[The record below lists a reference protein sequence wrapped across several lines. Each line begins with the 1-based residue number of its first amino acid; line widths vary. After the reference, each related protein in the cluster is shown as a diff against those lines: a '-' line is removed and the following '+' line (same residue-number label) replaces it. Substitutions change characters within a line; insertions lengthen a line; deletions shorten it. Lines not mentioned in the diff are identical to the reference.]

1 MSLVTSTP
9 SDTAPAP
16 AASPRQPSSAHSDAL
31 RYGWILPR
39 RRGAYLTGTA
49 GPNRLGGLDA
59 ARGLALLGMMAAH
72 VGFTTCGLTSLSGV
86 LDQAHGRSAV
96 LFAVIAGFSLGIM
109 SGRARPHTGEALIRT
124 RLRILVR
131 SALLLAMGTGL
142 ALLGPPVGV
151 ILGYYAAWFA
161 LALPVLSWRP
171 RNLFILAAVIAVVGP
186 VIKLG
191 TPVALSHLGMTAYP
205 TSGDGNAAVV
215 SFLITG
221 FYPGALWMAY
231 IFLGLGLSR
240 LDWSRSRNLWRL
252 AAVGAL
258 CAVIGYGAGWSV
270 SRVVNPDKPDAYH
283 LVSPADTEQCV
294 NGQSRSA
301 QQIGA
306 NRARGGQADGPAAPD
321 TAQPPSD
328 SGSANMTDATGA
340 TDATDATDTD
350 ATAADTTDS
359 STGITTGSGGANGM
373 NSMNG
378 MGGQPVN
385 PAPFNA
391 KALATAGPHTDTTF
405 EAVGSGG
412 TAMLVIA
419 LLQLVSRRLR
429 WVVAP
434 LAAVGSM
441 SLTVYCGHVAAIW
454 ALNALTFTTD
464 AEDNLLWAVMST
476 GFIAFAMAWFAV
488 WARGPL
494 EHLVH
499 VVSMRAT
506 RG

>member
-1 MSLVTSTP
+1 
-9 SDTAPAP
+9 
-16 AASPRQPSSAHSDAL
+16 
-31 RYGWILPR
+31 
-39 RRGAYLTGTA
+39 
-49 GPNRLGGLDA
+49 
-59 ARGLALLGMMAAH
+59 MMAAH

-86 LDQAHGRSAV
+86 LNQAHGRSAV

-109 SGRARPHTGEALIRT
+109 SGRTRPHTGEALVRT

-131 SALLLAMGTGL
+131 CALLLVLGTCL
-142 ALLGPPVGV
+142 AVLGPPVGV
-151 ILGYYAAWFA
+151 ILGYYAAWLA
-161 LALPVLSWRP
+161 LALPFLAWRP
-171 RNLFILAAVIAVVGP
+171 QSLFVLAAVTAAVGP
-186 VIKLG
+186 VIKIGL
-191 TPVALSHLGMTAYP
+191 PVVLDSLGMTAQP
-205 TSGDGNAAVV
+205 FLTDGNIAVI

-221 FYPGALWMAY
+221 LYPGALWMAY

-283 LVSPADTEQCV
+283 LVSPADAEQCV
-294 NGQSRSA
+294 SGQGRSA

-328 SGSANMTDATGA
+328 SDSDSESANTTDGR
-340 TDATDATDTD
+340 DATD

-454 ALNALTFTTD
+454 ALNAWTFATD

>member
-1 MSLVTSTP
+1 M
-9 SDTAPAP
+9 
-16 AASPRQPSSAHSDAL
+16 
-31 RYGWILPR
+31 
-39 RRGAYLTGTA
+39 
-49 GPNRLGGLDA
+49 
-59 ARGLALLGMMAAH
+59 
-72 VGFTTCGLTSLSGV
+72 
-86 LDQAHGRSAV
+86 
-96 LFAVIAGFSLGIM
+96 LFAAIAGFSLGIM

-151 ILGYYAAWFA
+151 ILGYYAAWFT

-191 TPVALSHLGMTAYP
+191 APVALSHLGMTAYP

-252 AAVGAL
+252 AAVGVL
-258 CAVIGYGAGWSV
+258 CAVVGYGGGWAASSV
-270 SRVVNPDKPDAYH
+270 AAPDGPDPYH
-283 LVSPADTEQCV
+283 LVSPAEPAQCSTGPGRLDPAV
-294 NGQSRSA
+294 GRS
-301 QQIGA
+301 G
-306 NRARGGQADGPAAPD
+306 RAGSSVGPDAAGFGTGTTPEPAAGPAPSADPIETAPGD
-321 TAQPPSD
+321 GEGIDA
-328 SGSANMTDATGA
+328 GGGKGAVGASA
-340 TDATDATDTD
+340 
-350 ATAADTTDS
+350 S
-359 STGITTGSGGANGM
+359 FSLES
-373 NSMNG
+373 
-378 MGGQPVN
+378 
-385 PAPFNA
+385 
-391 KALATAGPHTDTTF
+391 LATAGPHTDTPF
-405 EAVGSGG
+405 EAVGPGG
-412 TAMLVIA
+412 TAMVAFA
-419 LLQLVSRRLR
+419 LLQLLSRRLR
-429 WVVAP
+429 QLIAP

-441 SLTVYCGHVAAIW
+441 SLTVYCGHVVASW

>member
-1 MSLVTSTP
+1 M
-9 SDTAPAP
+9 
-16 AASPRQPSSAHSDAL
+16 
-31 RYGWILPR
+31 
-39 RRGAYLTGTA
+39 
-49 GPNRLGGLDA
+49 
-59 ARGLALLGMMAAH
+59 
-72 VGFTTCGLTSLSGV
+72 
-86 LDQAHGRSAV
+86 
-96 LFAVIAGFSLGIM
+96 
-109 SGRARPHTGEALIRT
+109 
-124 RLRILVR
+124 
-131 SALLLAMGTGL
+131 
-142 ALLGPPVGV
+142 
-151 ILGYYAAWFA
+151 
-161 LALPVLSWRP
+161 
-171 RNLFILAAVIAVVGP
+171 
-186 VIKLG
+186 
-191 TPVALSHLGMTAYP
+191 
-205 TSGDGNAAVV
+205 
-215 SFLITG
+215 
-221 FYPGALWMAY
+221 
-231 IFLGLGLSR
+231 
-240 LDWSRSRNLWRL
+240 
-252 AAVGAL
+252 
-258 CAVIGYGAGWSV
+258 IGYGAGWSV

-283 LVSPADTEQCV
+283 LVSPADAEQCV
-294 NGQSRSA
+294 SGQSRSA

-306 NRARGGQADGPAAPD
+306 NRARNGQADGPAAPG
-321 TAQPPSD
+321 TAPDNARPPSD

>member
-1 MSLVTSTP
+1 MFFVTSTP
-9 SDTAPAP
+9 SNTAPAP
-16 AASPRQPSSAHSDAL
+16 GVSAGQPS
-31 RYGWILPR
+31 
-39 RRGAYLTGTA
+39 A

-191 TPVALSHLGMTAYP
+191 APVALSHLGMTAYP

-258 CAVIGYGAGWSV
+258 CAVIGYGAGWGV

-306 NRARGGQADGPAAPD
+306 NRARGGQADGPAAPG
-321 TAQPPSD
+321 TAPDNARPPSD
-328 SGSANMTDATGA
+328 SGSANMTDATG
-340 TDATDATDTD
+340 ATDATDTD

-359 STGITTGSGGANGM
+359 STGITTGSGDANGM